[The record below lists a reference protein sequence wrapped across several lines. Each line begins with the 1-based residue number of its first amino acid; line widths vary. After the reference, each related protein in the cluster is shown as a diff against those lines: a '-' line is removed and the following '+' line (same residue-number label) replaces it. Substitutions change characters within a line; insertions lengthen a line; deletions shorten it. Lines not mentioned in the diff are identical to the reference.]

1 MGNRSRYV
9 VGAAVVVGG
18 GAAAARRRA
27 RLRAAAQGIHDAI
40 LPTHDD
46 GGLPADLGTG
56 PDVAHAPGHRHLP
69 PEPRST
75 RGRRPMLGW
84 PWRKHAHG
92 HPSIDR

>member
-9 VGAAVVVGG
+9 VGAVVVG
-18 GAAAARRRA
+18 GAAAAVRRRA

-69 PEPRST
+69 PTSRAARRGLGRPR
-75 RGRRPMLGW
+75 RRPTT
-84 PWRKHAHG
+84 G
-92 HPSIDR
+92 HPPAER